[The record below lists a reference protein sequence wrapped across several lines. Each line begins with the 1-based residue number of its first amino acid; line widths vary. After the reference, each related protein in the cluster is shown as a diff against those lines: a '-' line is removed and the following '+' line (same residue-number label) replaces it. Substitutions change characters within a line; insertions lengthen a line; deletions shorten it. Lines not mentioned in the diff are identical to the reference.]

1 MRKFFITFFV
11 LLSCYVIWPY
21 LVVFNLY
28 VALKTG
34 DTGAVEERVDWA
46 PLKEGLIESLNQLVA
61 IELKKKL
68 KKEGIQVSFDSLTLS
83 KEISKKIGT
92 PEGLIYLFNK
102 PEKFLG
108 QIRQAFESQ
117 TSTRQITPPI
127 TQKKPYEP
135 EGPNIS
141 NLYKRI
147 DYAFFT
153 NLSSFRL
160 SFRIRPHLKDN
171 LPFTL
176 DWHRLG
182 FSWKLVQLKLPAN
195 LR

>member
-11 LLSCYVIWPY
+11 LLSCYVLWPY
-21 LVVFNLY
+21 LAVFNLY

-34 DTGAVEERVDWA
+34 NTGEVEKHVDWI
-46 PLKEGLIESLNQLVA
+46 PLKEGLTEGLNQLVA
-61 IELKKKL
+61 KELKKNL
-68 KKEGIQVSFDSLTLS
+68 KKEGIQVSFGSLTLS
-83 KEISKKIGT
+83 KEISEKIGT
-92 PEGLIYLFNK
+92 PEGLIYLFHK
-102 PEKFLG
+102 PEKFLE
-108 QIRQAFESQ
+108 QIRQAFENK
-117 TSTRQITPPI
+117 TSAKQIAPPS

-147 DYAFFT
+147 DYAFLT

-160 SFRIRPHLKDN
+160 SFRIRPHLKVN

>member
-11 LLSCYVIWPY
+11 LLPCYALWPY

-34 DTGAVEERVDWA
+34 DTGGVEKRVDWA
-46 PLKEGLIESLNQLVA
+46 PLKEGLTKDLDQLVA
-61 IELKKKL
+61 KKLEKNL
-68 KKEGIQVSFDSLTLS
+68 KKEGIQVSFGSLALS
-83 KEISKKIGT
+83 KEISEKIGT

-102 PEKFLG
+102 PEKFLE
-108 QIRQAFESQ
+108 QIREAFENK
-117 TSTRQITPPI
+117 TPTKQITPPS

-135 EGPNIS
+135 EGPNIPD
-141 NLYKRI
+141 LHERI

-153 NLSSFRL
+153 DLSSFRL
-160 SFRIRPHLKDN
+160 SFKQGN

-182 FSWKLVQLKLPAN
+182 LSWKLVQLKLPVS
-195 LR
+195 LI

>member
-1 MRKFFITFFV
+1 MRRFFITFFV
-11 LLSCYVIWPY
+11 LLSCYVLWPY
-21 LVVFNLY
+21 LAVFNLY

-34 DTGAVEERVDWA
+34 NTGEVEKHVDWT
-46 PLKEGLIESLNQLVA
+46 PLKEGLTEGLNQLVA
-61 IELKKKL
+61 KELKKNL

-92 PEGLIYLFNK
+92 PEGLIYLFHK

-108 QIRQAFESQ
+108 QIRKAFENE
-117 TSTRQITPPI
+117 TSAKQIAPPS

-135 EGPNIS
+135 EGPKIS
-141 NLYKRI
+141 GLYKRI
-147 DYAFFT
+147 DYVFFT

>member
-1 MRKFFITFFV
+1 MRRFFVTLFV
-11 LLSCYVIWPY
+11 LLSCYVLWPY

-46 PLKEGLIESLNQLVA
+46 PLKEGLTEGLNQLVA
-61 IELKKKL
+61 KELKKNL
-68 KKEGIQVSFDSLTLS
+68 KKEGIQASFDSLTLS

-92 PEGLIYLFNK
+92 PEGLIYLFHK
-102 PEKFLG
+102 PEKFLE
-108 QIRQAFESQ
+108 QIRQAFENE
-117 TSTRQITPPI
+117 TSVKQIAPPS
-127 TQKKPYEP
+127 TQKKPFEP

-141 NLYKRI
+141 SLYKRI
-147 DYAFFT
+147 DYVFFT

>member
-1 MRKFFITFFV
+1 MIM
-11 LLSCYVIWPY
+11 
-21 LVVFNLY
+21 
-28 VALKTG
+28 
-34 DTGAVEERVDWA
+34 EM
-46 PLKEGLIESLNQLVA
+46 

-108 QIRQAFESQ
+108 QIRQAFENK
-117 TSTRQITPPI
+117 TSTKQITPPS
-127 TQKKPYEP
+127 TQKKPHEP
-135 EGPNIS
+135 EGPNIPD
-141 NLYKRI
+141 LHERI
-147 DYAFFT
+147 DYIFFT
-153 NLSSFRL
+153 DLSSFRL
-160 SFRIRPHLKDN
+160 SFKQGN

-182 FSWKLVQLKLPAN
+182 LSWKLVQLKLPVS
-195 LR
+195 LI